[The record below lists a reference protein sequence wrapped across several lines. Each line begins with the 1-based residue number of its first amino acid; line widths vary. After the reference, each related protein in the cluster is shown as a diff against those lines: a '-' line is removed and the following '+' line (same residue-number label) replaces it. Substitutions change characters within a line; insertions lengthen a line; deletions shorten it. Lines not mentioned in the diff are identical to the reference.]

1 MKQLLLIWVVVLAI
15 IGIGIFGWLV
25 SESQKLNTETR
36 NDHQEI
42 AETVSEN
49 ELKPPESSTTNLSP
63 LSVENLSATEKHVH
77 FAEVSFTYDASLF
90 SAVTADIVPAHPL
103 ERADDKP
110 MGFNQKHIRFCF
122 PNEEPYKYAYPDC
135 YPYVVVFSLA
145 DFKQAFSIS
154 DESVKGIEK
163 EIADV
168 KKIIS
173 SKSTSVKGKIPY
185 FEYFDASQ
193 VFHSHVKYIKFQNG
207 KGMLF
212 LTYYDVELNN
222 VDSDNLAYLFQGITD
237 DGKYGVLTWF
247 PVAALNFP
255 KDTYQPPTSY
265 NENSNV
271 NAILR
276 KYEAYRLWVQ
286 RQCSALSPDEY
297 KPSLRLLEKLVR
309 SIRVEKIID
318 K

>member
-1 MKQLLLIWVVVLAI
+1 MKQLLIIWVVALAL

-25 SESQKLNTETR
+25 SEARKLDIATQNDSQAITET
-36 NDHQEI
+36 
-42 AETVSEN
+42 ASEN
-49 ELKPPESSTTNLSP
+49 ELKPPVPLITNLPP
-63 LSVENLSATEKHVH
+63 LSVENFSANVRQVH
-77 FAEVSFTYDASLF
+77 FAGVSFTYDASLF

-103 ERADDKP
+103 QQIDHKA

-122 PNEEPYKYAYPDC
+122 PNEEPDNYAYPDC

-154 DESVKGIEK
+154 DEYVKSIEE
-163 EIADV
+163 EIADI

-173 SKSTSVKGKIPY
+173 SKSTSIKGEIPY

-193 VFHSHVKYIKFQNG
+193 VFHSHIKYIKFQNG

-222 VDSDNLAYLFQGITD
+222 VNSNNLAYLFQGITD

-265 NENSNV
+265 NDSSKAE
-271 NAILR
+271 ADQ
-276 KYEAYRLWVQ
+276 KAYEAYCLWVQ
-286 RQCSALSPDEY
+286 RQCSALSPDKY
-297 KPSLRLLEKLVR
+297 KPSLLLLEKLVR
-309 SIRVEKIID
+309 SIRVEKTD
-318 K
+318 NK